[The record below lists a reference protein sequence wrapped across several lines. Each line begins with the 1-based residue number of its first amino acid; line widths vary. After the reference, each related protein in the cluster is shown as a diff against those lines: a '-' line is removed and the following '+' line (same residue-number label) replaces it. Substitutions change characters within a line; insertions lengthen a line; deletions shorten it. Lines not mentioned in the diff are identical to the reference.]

1 MSKILHNSLIIWLV
15 PLFLYVDSSILVI
28 ENFFIESIIFSIVE
42 SSKES
47 VFLNNFCK
55 IFKITKEIKV
65 TRKCVL
71 IFCSFDKLT
80 GRAFR
85 FVF

>member
-1 MSKILHNSLIIWLV
+1 MPKILHNSLIIWPV

-28 ENFFIESIIFSIVE
+28 ENSFIESIIFSIVE

-55 IFKITKEIKV
+55 ILKITKEVKV
-65 TRKCVL
+65 TKKCVL
-71 IFCSFDKLT
+71 ILSSFDK
-80 GRAFR
+80 
-85 FVF
+85 